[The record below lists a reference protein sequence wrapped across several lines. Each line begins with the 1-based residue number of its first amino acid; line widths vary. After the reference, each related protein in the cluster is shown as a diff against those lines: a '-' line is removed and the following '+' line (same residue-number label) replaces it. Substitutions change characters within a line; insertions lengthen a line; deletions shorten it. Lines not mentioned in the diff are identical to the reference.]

1 MNTIQSLKIEP
12 KNFGQLSQM
21 KLDDVFGVK
30 SGYINELSLFVLY
43 FNCIPNTTEEVGI
56 NCLKAAEWFVQNYK
70 QDIIDIHYRKYF
82 ETDSWKVEFSTIYIV
97 AFDDLLIRFN
107 VWDNTVSFLYKRT
120 DINAIER
127 LIAEIKKNKKR
138 TYKRRE
144 PKISL
149 LLSIH
154 GKLELKT
161 FRIEKPKLNI
171 ADNYNHD
178 FLDVH
183 KQILKR
189 LSEDNKKGLVLLHGK
204 PGTGKTFYIRHII
217 ATIKK
222 RVIFL
227 SPDVAMELT
236 NPCLLPLLIENPNSV
251 LVIEDA
257 EKIISSRNNNE
268 NSNVAALLNVT
279 DGLLSDCLN
288 IQIICS
294 FNTDISKIDTALLRK
309 GRLIAKYEFKEL
321 ETEKAN
327 QLAQKIGINEVYN
340 EPVALTNIYNHN
352 DMNYSEAKRNKI
364 GFGVMS

>member
-1 MNTIQSLKIEP
+1 MNTIQSLNIEP
-12 KNFGQLSQM
+12 KSFGQLSQV
-21 KLDDVFGVK
+21 KLDDVFGVR

-43 FNCIPNTTEEVGI
+43 FNCIPNITEEVGI
-56 NCLKAAEWFVQNYK
+56 NGLKAAEWFVQNYK

-120 DINAIER
+120 DINVIER
-127 LIAEIKKNKKR
+127 LIAEIKKIRKR

-171 ADNYNHD
+171 ADNYNQD

-189 LSEDNKKGLVLLHGK
+189 LSEDNMKGLVLLHGK

-217 ATIKK
+217 ATLKK

-227 SPDVAMELT
+227 SPDVAMGLT
-236 NPCLLPLLIENPNSV
+236 NPSLLPILIENPNSV

-294 FNTDISKIDTALLRK
+294 FNTDISKIDSALLRK

-321 ETEKAN
+321 SVAKAN
-327 QLAQKIGINEVYN
+327 SLANKLDLEETFY
-340 EPVALTNIYNHN
+340 EPIILTNIYNHS
-352 DMNYSEAKRNKI
+352 DIDFGESKRNKI
-364 GFGVMS
+364 GFGVMN